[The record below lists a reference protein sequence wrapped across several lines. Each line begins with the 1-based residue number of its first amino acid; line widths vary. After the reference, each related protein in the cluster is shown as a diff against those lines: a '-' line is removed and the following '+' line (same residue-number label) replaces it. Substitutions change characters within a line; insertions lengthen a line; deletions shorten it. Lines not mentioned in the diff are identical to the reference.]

1 MTHLGIDIFID
12 RANQRLV
19 KINQD
24 LKLLKIA
31 RVKTSL
37 DEILNGIDTL
47 ERKIDTEKLSKD
59 EFYEIQNDKAQSI
72 LLIQEKYASIQKK
85 IKTYIGTAG
94 VYTQKHPR
102 CRNGNSISIE
112 MCCRYDAGR
121 YWLEDAVVANA
132 ALLTRRLM
140 RKYGIPIENVLRH
153 YDVVSKRCP
162 AMWVDDENAWF
173 AFKRQVMEVMEMTK
187 EELLSLKGTGDH
199 PSDWARQAA
208 EWAKENGI
216 FTGDSAGNFGWQQP
230 ITREAAAKLLY
241 EYDQARSVDR
251 EAAGMVR

>member
-1 MTHLGIDIFID
+1 MTTAHPSKYTKGRSAPIEFLVLHYTAGRNDSAAAGLKYFESPRGASAHYFVD
-12 RANQRLV
+12 RNGWLQSV
-19 KINQD
+19 
-24 LKLLKIA
+24 
-31 RVKTSL
+31 S
-37 DEILNGIDTL
+37 DEDTAW
-47 ERKIDTEKLSKD
+47 SV
-59 EFYEIQNDKAQSI
+59 
-72 LLIQEKYASIQKK
+72 
-85 IKTYIGTAG
+85 GTAG
-94 VYTQKHPR
+94 VYTQKHLR

-199 PSDWARQAA
+199 PSDWALQAA
-208 EWAKENGI
+208 QWAKENGI

-230 ITREAAAKLLY
+230 VTREAVAKLLY
-241 EYDQARSVDR
+241 EYDQARNVDSG
-251 EAAGMVR
+251 AADMVK